1 MSDLDEQLKRVRLQK
16 EQLELDRLLA
26 KQQREKL
33 ISGLPT
39 AAVQV
44 LKVPLTAIASFAT
57 STGNL
62 ISANKKLLWGALLTG
77 LVLCIGLVIYEL
89 DKSEKERQR
98 EQRYQ
103 AKLSEIIQEECGN
116 HIKSSEI
123 CRKSMGSGKLNHRDV
138 ITCINTFNEEKY
150 CVERAR
156 FTPIAV
162 D

>member
-33 ISGLPT
+33 ILDLPT
-39 AAVQV
+39 AAVKV

-57 STGNL
+57 ATRNL
-62 ISANKKLLWGALLTG
+62 ITANKKLLWGALLTG
-77 LVLCIGLVIYEL
+77 LFLCIGLVIYEL

-103 AKLSEIIQEECGN
+103 AKLAEIIQEECGN

-123 CRKSMGSGKLNHRDV
+123 CRKSMSSGKLNTIDV
-138 ITCINTFNEEKY
+138 IACINTFNEEKY
-150 CVERAR
+150 CVARAR
-156 FTPIAV
+156 STPIAV